1 MELVERPERSG
12 GRERASL
19 VGYHYLRYAAN
30 H

>member
-1 MELVERPERSG
+1 MELAERPERRGS
-12 GRERASL
+12 ERASL

>member
-1 MELVERPERSG
+1 MELLERPEWSG